1 MMALPQTGSDTGIRT
16 QDLRGYEPD
25 EDDLSSISQQIGAGA
40 HLLLSGFTRDYPD
53 ENRPSKGFLKGSGR
67 FNYPACLSY
76 KLVERRGFEPLMF
89 TLWERIYS
97 PLQHRRRCR
106 LSNKA
111 NHIAHKI
118 QNLVCPEGFEPSTTW
133 FQTKYATRLRYGQ
146 RLPVTLS
153 GVSTRDFRH
162 SN

>member
-1 MMALPQTGSDTGIRT
+1 
-16 QDLRGYEPD
+16 
-25 EDDLSSISQQIGAGA
+25 
-40 HLLLSGFTRDYPD
+40 
-53 ENRPSKGFLKGSGR
+53 
-67 FNYPACLSY
+67 
-76 KLVERRGFEPLMF
+76 MF

>member
-1 MMALPQTGSDTGIRT
+1 MSIYHFSPRNKKAPQVRGKGWQCTGYLADRAG
-16 QDLRGYEPD
+16 LEP
-25 EDDLSSISQQIGAGA
+25 A
-40 HLLLSGFTRDYPD
+40 T
-53 ENRPSKGFLKGSGR
+53 
-67 FNYPACLSY
+67 
-76 KLVERRGFEPLMF
+76 
-89 TLWERIYS
+89 
-97 PLQHRRRCR
+97 CR
-106 LSNKA
+106 LTADRTCLMCFLPNLVDLVGIEPTGPKSTVLQTAEA

-153 GVSTRDFRH
+153 GVSISDFRL

>member
-1 MMALPQTGSDTGIRT
+1 MSPTRTTSPPYRNKLAGS
-16 QDLRGYEPD
+16 Q
-25 EDDLSSISQQIGAGA
+25 
-40 HLLLSGFTRDYPD
+40 
-53 ENRPSKGFLKGSGR
+53 
-67 FNYPACLSY
+67 
-76 KLVERRGFEPLMF
+76 GFEPMYLSVMSQVLLPHKLKGQF
-89 TLWERIYS
+89 GGLYWIPTSHRSIGILPDSDYRLLRTQGTPTE
-97 PLQHRRRCR
+97 PLSLQV
-106 LSNKA
+106 LKLVDLVGIEPTGPKSTVLQTAEA

>member
-1 MMALPQTGSDTGIRT
+1 MAGS
-16 QDLRGYEPD
+16 Q
-25 EDDLSSISQQIGAGA
+25 
-40 HLLLSGFTRDYPD
+40 
-53 ENRPSKGFLKGSGR
+53 
-67 FNYPACLSY
+67 
-76 KLVERRGFEPLMF
+76 GFEPC
-89 TLWERIYS
+89 T
-97 PLQHRRRCR
+97 CR
-106 LSNKA
+106 LTADRTCLMCFLPNLVDLAGIEPAVPKDTILQTAEA

>member
-1 MMALPQTGSDTGIRT
+1 MAGSQGFEPCTCRLTADRTCLMCFLPKFGGLYWIPTSHRSIGILPDSDYRLLRT
-16 QDLRGYEPD
+16 QGTPIEP
-25 EDDLSSISQQIGAGA
+25 LSLQVQ
-40 HLLLSGFTRDYPD
+40 
-53 ENRPSKGFLKGSGR
+53 
-67 FNYPACLSY
+67 
-76 KLVERRGFEPLMF
+76 KLVERRGFEPPMF